1 MVKVS
6 GLVLDNLHR
15 HHLVCFHVLTL
26 DHLPKGALAKNV
38 KNQVSVTRSGDA
50 RTEDYD
56 NGLVSFLSPQPVVHI
71 EDVIV
76 VLIIVPLVMRR
87 LARFCEDSPWV
98 MRRLVFEL
106 GIAYAV
112 GFGDVRRQLTQGLQH
127 KEKR

>member
-1 MVKVS
+1 M
-6 GLVLDNLHR
+6 
-15 HHLVCFHVLTL
+15 CFHVLTL

-38 KNQVSVTRSGDA
+38 KNKVSVTRSGEA
-50 RTEDYD
+50 RTQYHD

-98 MRRLVFEL
+98 MRRLILEL

-112 GFGDVRRQLTQGLQH
+112 GIGDVSCQLTQGLQH
-127 KEKR
+127 KEKW